1 VHTKGKLTA
10 CGNDH
15 ELHSKKKG
23 RKETERGRNEREE
36 RIADVS
42 FPCFFRVSNLP
53 LVNMFVKK
61 RRGRGAAEEGFGE
74 AEDHREG
81 SGIRSSVTNDS
92 SEKFALLLAP
102 LPFQVFQS
110 AKNSQTDI
118 YLEGFTL
125 RYTRTVAFSTS
136 VIGGSFL
143 WRDHRCRK
151 RFPIIPGRSTSR
163 FLTSPPPHRSRCL
176 IKSFFKLK
184 QRDKIRESSQF
195 AIIGEM

>member
-1 VHTKGKLTA
+1 MS
-10 CGNDH
+10 
-15 ELHSKKKG
+15 EIRIQRQKKG
-23 RKETERGRNEREE
+23 E
-36 RIADVS
+36 ADAS
-42 FPCFFRVSNLP
+42 FSCFFRASNLP

-61 RRGRGAAEEGFGE
+61 RRPGGKGRGWSNLKRGLGKK
-74 AEDHREG
+74 RPPG

-125 RYTRTVAFSTS
+125 RYTRTVSFSTS

-143 WRDHRCRK
+143 RRDHRRRE

-163 FLTSPPPHRSRCL
+163 FPTPTVLSNLSL
-176 IKSFFKLK
+176 N
-184 QRDKIRESSQF
+184 
-195 AIIGEM
+195 

>member
-1 VHTKGKLTA
+1 MPLFPAFSARAIYLLSTCLLKR
-10 CGNDH
+10 D
-15 ELHSKKKG
+15 
-23 RKETERGRNEREE
+23 RGR
-36 RIADVS
+36 
-42 FPCFFRVSNLP
+42 
-53 LVNMFVKK
+53 
-61 RRGRGAAEEGFGE
+61 AAEEGGVCGG
-74 AEDHREG
+74 RRPPG

-125 RYTRTVAFSTS
+125 RYTRTVSFSS

-143 WRDHRCRK
+143 RRDHRRRE

-163 FLTSPPPHRSRCL
+163 FPTPAVLSNLSL
-176 IKSFFKLK
+176 N
-184 QRDKIRESSQF
+184 
-195 AIIGEM
+195 